1 MTKRETTEIKASIT
15 KKRALTRL
23 PELAEIK
30 KQTDWETVARKLY
43 EILQD
48 VDINPTVSISSKL
61 KQAFIPPKKTGLPG
75 RKPKDLPWSIQD
87 FWVPFCI
94 SLKKEHQLKSNI
106 QAARHAINIMLK
118 NNLLKIS
125 PKRAEQLAENLAKRI
140 SEKLKKS

>member
-1 MTKRETTEIKASIT
+1 MTKRETLVNKANIT

-23 PELAEIK
+23 PELAKIK
-30 KQTDWETVARKLY
+30 KQTDWETLARKLY

-48 VDINPTVSISSKL
+48 LDINPNVDIRTKL
-61 KQAFIPPKKTGLPG
+61 NQAFTSPKKEGLPG

-94 SLKKEHQLKSNI
+94 SLKQINQFRSNI
-106 QAARHAINIMLK
+106 RAARHAIDMVNK
-118 NNLLKIS
+118 NGLIKVS

-140 SEKLKKS
+140 SEELKKS